1 VAARLDSLLYINLI
15 MQVLEVIGQFSDFA
29 SESGKGIISG
39 QQWLDI

>member
-1 VAARLDSLLYINLI
+1 
-15 MQVLEVIGQFSDFA
+15 MQVLEVIGQFSDFE